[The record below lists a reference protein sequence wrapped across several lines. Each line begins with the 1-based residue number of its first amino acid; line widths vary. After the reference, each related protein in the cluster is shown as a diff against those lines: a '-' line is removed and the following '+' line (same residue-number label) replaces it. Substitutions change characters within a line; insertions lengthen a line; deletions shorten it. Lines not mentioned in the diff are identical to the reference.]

1 MPLLLVPYNDA
12 MRLGMGF
19 NSYTQ
24 TMCIDSAVDATD
36 ETMITSETLPP
47 KITSST
53 RLFERVS
60 EVVDTMDIS
69 RAATITT
76 GEMEVHG
83 HKKALNDAE
92 IDDADI
98 NLMVSVRVMSEIT
111 SLKGSARFLPIDGM
125 EAGSARFNET
135 FGDSYISGFITGG
148 LLTSIISFV
157 SSDPDRKDKLIEAV
171 KKGLNEP
178 TMDLENI
185 CKEFAIASVTQGA
198 EVEDINSASD
208 VASILRIAGEFPTLV
223 AQDPQ
228 RTWAILTKYKANRSF
243 NEWSSYQILKPLDY
257 DSVAPYT
264 SKLFDTYIQYS
275 HLSKKVQDIL
285 SQRDQYSQVDKP
297 RAIPVELNTLL
308 ATRSALN
315 REMNKIVA
323 VVNTLT
329 RHPELLPQIDLL
341 NANLKDDLVQDIVNE
356 ALSDS
361 SRPTSQQESTVQEDP
376 FLSSVGDYASS
387 ELSSGVDGLHTPF
400 SSGLDT
406 SSISTGTLVFRDETE
421 PSTDLVLVPPEVWAD
436 LLPVKNDPSTSL
448 VNQQAKAAPAPTVKY
463 KELKILAA
471 VCGTYDVTAKLQKL
485 VRPGKTGDRLVIR
498 LNDLKTLGKSDC
510 HTDLAPWNTTNLSFV
525 YKYTYTP
532 IRICSFG
539 PDAQSTETL
548 DITHEYEAQN
558 AKFVRTS
565 HKTCHMLGM
574 TYGGKIY
581 TSSDDLQPFVVDADH
596 ITPGG
601 WPYVHFDPKT
611 IKDEHLGNDG
621 MIRVVFYTYG
631 ILNGVQ
637 SAVSVGT
644 TGCLLVDQRQLAT
657 GVETAKWATSSFSKN
672 DSKEVKP
679 NQVTLVRGINW
690 TRKSDSDHNPVQPL
704 TYLPDHSCSFLP
716 GNLEVSPSETA
727 FLQLENG
734 VKFTF
739 RTNGRLEVLDEQGEI
754 FWSSEEAPEG
764 QSPGSLQFCCDG
776 ILRLWNTDGKVYWTP
791 LMKKVS
797 GSERKLAFSCEFP
810 YLWIFDSEG
819 AVWRA
824 HGPRSV

>member
-1 MPLLLVPYNDA
+1 MPPLLVPYNDA

-83 HKKALNDAE
+83 HTKALNDAE

-171 KKGLNEP
+171 KKGLTES
-178 TMDLENI
+178 TMDLENV
-185 CKEFAIASVTQGA
+185 CKEFAITSVVQGV
-198 EVEDINSASD
+198 EVEDVNRAAD
-208 VASILRIAGEFPTLV
+208 VPSILRIAREFPSV
-223 AQDPQ
+223 VSQDPQ
-228 RTWAILTKYKANRSF
+228 NTWAILTKYKANRSF
-243 NEWSSYQILKPLDY
+243 NEWSAYQIMKPLDY

-275 HLSKKVQDIL
+275 HLSKKVQDII
-285 SQRDQYSQVDKP
+285 SERDQYSQVDKP
-297 RAIPVELNTLL
+297 RAIPVELNALL
-308 ATRSALN
+308 ATRSALGK
-315 REMNKIVA
+315 EISKIVA

-329 RHPELLPQIDLL
+329 RHPELLPKIDLL
-341 NANLKDDLVQDIVNE
+341 NANIKHNLVQNIVNE
-356 ALSDS
+356 TLSDS
-361 SRPTSQQESTVQEDP
+361 SRNISQQASTVQKDS
-376 FLSSVGDYASS
+376 FLSSFADYAPSDSS
-387 ELSSGVDGLHTPF
+387 SDVDDLRTPCSSD
-400 SSGLDT
+400 LDT
-406 SSISTGTLVFRDETE
+406 SSISTRTLVFRDETV

-436 LLPVKNDPSTSL
+436 LLPVKNDASTSL
-448 VNQQAKAAPAPTVKY
+448 VNQPAKAAPAPTVKY

-485 VRPGKTGDRLVIR
+485 VRPGENGDRLVIP
-498 LNDLKTLGKSDC
+498 LEDLKTLEKSDC
-510 HTDLAPWNTTNLSFV
+510 RRELAPWTTNNLSFV
-525 YKYTYTP
+525 YKYTDTP
-532 IRICSFG
+532 VRICSFG
-539 PDAQSTETL
+539 DYAESTETL

-558 AKFVRTS
+558 ATFVHTS
-565 HKTCHMLGM
+565 HNTCHILGI

-581 TSSDDLQPFVVDADH
+581 TSSDDLQSFLVNADD
-596 ITPGG
+596 ISPGD
-601 WPYVHFDPKT
+601 WPNVQLDDKT
-611 IKDEHLGNDG
+611 INDEHWGNDG
-621 MIRVVFYTYG
+621 MIGVVFYTYG

-637 SAVSVGT
+637 SAVFAGST
-644 TGCLLVDQRQLAT
+644 ECMLVDQREPA
-657 GVETAKWATSSFSKN
+657 E
-672 DSKEVKP
+672 
-679 NQVTLVRGINW
+679 
-690 TRKSDSDHNPVQPL
+690 
-704 TYLPDHSCSFLP
+704 
-716 GNLEVSPSETA
+716 
-727 FLQLENG
+727 
-734 VKFTF
+734 
-739 RTNGRLEVLDEQGEI
+739 
-754 FWSSEEAPEG
+754 
-764 QSPGSLQFCCDG
+764 
-776 ILRLWNTDGKVYWTP
+776 
-791 LMKKVS
+791 
-797 GSERKLAFSCEFP
+797 
-810 YLWIFDSEG
+810 
-819 AVWRA
+819 
-824 HGPRSV
+824 

>member
-83 HKKALNDAE
+83 HTKALNDAE

-98 NLMVSVRVMSEIT
+98 NLMVSVRVMSKIT

-171 KKGLNEP
+171 KRGSTEP
-178 TMDLENI
+178 TMDLKNV

-257 DSVAPYT
+257 GSIAPYT
-264 SKLFDTYIQYS
+264 SKLFDIYIQYS
-275 HLSKKVQDIL
+275 RLSKKVQDII
-285 SQRDQYSQVDKP
+285 SERDQYSQVDKP

-308 ATRSALN
+308 ATRSALD
-315 REMNKIVA
+315 RETNKIVA
-323 VVNTLT
+323 VVKTLT
-329 RHPELLPQIDLL
+329 RHPELLPKIDLL

-361 SRPTSQQESTVQEDP
+361 SRPISQQESTMQEDP
-376 FLSSVGDYASS
+376 FLSSVEDYAPSDSS
-387 ELSSGVDGLHTPF
+387 SDVDDLRTPC
-400 SSGLDT
+400 SPDMDT
-406 SSISTGTLVFRDETE
+406 SSISTRTLVFRDETV

-436 LLPVKNDPSTSL
+436 LLPVKNDPSSSL
-448 VNQQAKAAPAPTVKY
+448 VNQPAKAAPAPTVKY

-471 VCGTYDVTAKLQKL
+471 VCGTYEVTAKLQKL
-485 VRPGKTGDRLVIR
+485 VRPGENGDRLVIP
-498 LNDLKTLGKSDC
+498 LEDLKSLEKSDRC
-510 HTDLAPWNTTNLSFV
+510 MDLPPWTTSNLSFV
-525 YKYTYTP
+525 YKYTDAP

-558 AKFVRTS
+558 ATFVHTS
-565 HKTCHMLGM
+565 HNACHILGI

-581 TSSDDLQPFVVDADH
+581 TSSDDLQSFLVNEDD
-596 ITPGG
+596 ITPGD
-601 WPYVHFDPKT
+601 WPYVQLDDKT

-621 MIRVVFYTYG
+621 MMGVVFYTYG

-637 SAVSVGT
+637 SAVFAGST
-644 TGCLLVDQRQLAT
+644 DCMLVDQREL
-657 GVETAKWATSSFSKN
+657 VETANGATGWPK
-672 DSKEVKP
+672 
-679 NQVTLVRGINW
+679 GIN
-690 TRKSDSDHNPVQPL
+690 
-704 TYLPDHSCSFLP
+704 
-716 GNLEVSPSETA
+716 
-727 FLQLENG
+727 
-734 VKFTF
+734 
-739 RTNGRLEVLDEQGEI
+739 
-754 FWSSEEAPEG
+754 
-764 QSPGSLQFCCDG
+764 
-776 ILRLWNTDGKVYWTP
+776 
-791 LMKKVS
+791 
-797 GSERKLAFSCEFP
+797 
-810 YLWIFDSEG
+810 
-819 AVWRA
+819 
-824 HGPRSV
+824 